1 MKTFFRVLAALSGLF
16 AGFDLV
22 EAGVAYAREP
32 SVTPVF
38 WLVTAAISFFLG
50 GALCHGQPETVMRA
64 REIRANLSSAISRT
78 SAADRGF
85 A

>member
-22 EAGVAYAREP
+22 EAGVAYARDP

-38 WLVTAAISFFLG
+38 WLVTAAISSSWAGLF
-50 GALCHGQPETVMRA
+50 AMVSRRLC
-64 REIRANLSSAISRT
+64 
-78 SAADRGF
+78 
-85 A
+85 

>member
-22 EAGVAYAREP
+22 EAGVAYARDP

-38 WLVTAAISFFLG
+38 WLVIAAIS
-50 GALCHGQPETVMRA
+50 
-64 REIRANLSSAISRT
+64 SSWAGLFTMVSR
-78 SAADRGF
+78 RL
-85 A
+85 